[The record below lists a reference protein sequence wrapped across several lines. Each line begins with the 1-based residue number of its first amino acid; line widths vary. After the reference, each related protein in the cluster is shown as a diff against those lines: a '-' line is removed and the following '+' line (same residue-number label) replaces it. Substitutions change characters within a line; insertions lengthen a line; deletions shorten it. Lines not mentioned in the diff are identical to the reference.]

1 MLIHVLLQMGRH
13 GSRYPLGNELAFVTS
28 LVQKLGNNTAAIKKA
43 KLPEGLAFLKDGYTS
58 TLGVNDLTPPG
69 RMQLFQHGVA

>member
-1 MLIHVLLQMGRH
+1 MGRH
-13 GSRYPLGNELAFVTS
+13 GSRYPLGSELAFVTG
-28 LVQKLGNNTAAIKKA
+28 LVQKLGNNSAAIQKA
-43 KLPEGLAFLKDGYTS
+43 RLPEGLAFLKDGYTS